1 MSTYDSSLEPP
12 FDDSVQLADMQVDD
26 TDDLPIVTAPVQNG
40 ERNVTSVNAADMP
53 EVQMMA
59 SNGDQISKRRGYAI
73 VAILF
78 FINLLNYMDR
88 FTIAGV
94 LQSIQKYYGLK
105 NSEDGLLQT
114 SFISFYMVC
123 SPVFGYMGDRYT
135 RKIIMAC
142 GITFWAGVTLAG
154 SFIPADSF
162 WAFILL
168 RGLVGVGE
176 ASYSTIAPTII
187 ADLFSKDSRTKML
200 MIFYFAIPVGSG
212 MGYIVGANVAEAF
225 GQWQYAL
232 RVTPFLG
239 VCCVV
244 LILFIVK
251 EPVRGAADGG
261 EHLHN
266 TSFFTDLKELVK
278 NKSFMLSSFGFTCV
292 AFTTGALALWA
303 PIFMQDSITIQ
314 GQLTSESSVALTFG
328 IITVIAGF
336 LGVGL
341 GAESSR
347 RYKKI
352 NPRADPLICA
362 LGLLVCTPFL
372 YFALVLSRYNTI
384 ATWILIFLG
393 ETALCLNWAIIADI
407 LLYTVIPTRR
417 SAAESVQ
424 ILMSHLLGDAGSPYL
439 IGVVADAFSA
449 KYEGNPSSPAIQYVA
464 LQQSLYITTFVCV
477 LGGGFFL
484 ATALFIV
491 QDKKAAERQVRE
503 VAMETGETNA
513 GYDEVV
519 DKEVEIPAKGL

>member
-1 MSTYDSSLEPP
+1 MSTYDSSITPP
-12 FDDSVQLADMQVDD
+12 FDDSVQLSDMQVDISD
-26 TDDLPIVTAPVQNG
+26 ELPIVANG
-40 ERNVTSVNAADMP
+40 ERDVT
-53 EVQMMA
+53 EVQTADVPKVAMI
-59 SNGDQISKRRGYAI
+59 GDTEGQISKKRGYAI

-94 LQSIQKYYGLK
+94 LQSIQKYYNIS

-114 SFISFYMVC
+114 SFISFYMVF
-123 SPVFGYMGDRYT
+123 SPIFGYMGDRYT

-142 GITFWAGVTLAG
+142 GITFWSGVTFGG

-212 MGYIVGANVAEAF
+212 LGYIVGANVAEAF

-232 RVTPFLG
+232 RVTPILG
-239 VCCVV
+239 IICVV
-244 LILFIVK
+244 LILTVVK

-314 GQLTSESSVALTFG
+314 GNLTTESRVALTFG
-328 IITVIAGF
+328 IITVVAGF

-372 YFALVLSRYNTI
+372 YFALVLSRYNTT
-384 ATWILIFLG
+384 ATWVLIFLG

-439 IGVVADAFSA
+439 IGVVADVLS
-449 KYEGNPSSPAIQYVA
+449 KNYEGNPKSPSIQYVA

-477 LGGGFFL
+477 IGGGFFL
-484 ATALFIV
+484 ATAMFIV
-491 QDKKAAERQVRE
+491 QDKKAAEKQIRGSSAHE
-503 VAMETGETNA
+503 DTDSD
-513 GYDEVV
+513 DELILDYSGDDLHPIV
-519 DKEVEIPAKGL
+519 